1 MDAKAIA
8 NVVKGSVKAKELLT
22 LETVV
27 LASLQ
32 FDLVV
37 YEPYTCIDCMIEV
50 RFLISMDI

>member
-8 NVVKGSVKAKELLT
+8 DVVKGSVKAKELLT

-27 LASLQ
+27 LATLQ

-50 RFLISMDI
+50 RLLS